1 MLPIPYGRL
10 LFSSAFIQCFT
21 LANQLNHIFKAETK
35 KTLLSSECE
44 PIYMAL
50 ETSRRQQRQSSK
62 SSAIHPIRLQY
73 KSFSSLSF
81 LPLPLTPKTSGLSF
95 RGKWCS
101 SPLIYSLSQMQTML
115 AWFVANLN
123 SKLPQKPSFS
133 KSQAYNHLVP
143 PSHDILT
150 LLAQL

>member
-35 KTLLSSECE
+35 KTLLSSACE

-50 ETSRRQQRQSSK
+50 ETSRRQQRQPSK

-73 KSFSSLSF
+73 KLSSLLSF
-81 LPLPLTPKTSGLSF
+81 LPLQLTPKTPGIYF
-95 RGKWCS
+95 RGEWCS
-101 SPLIYSLSQMQTML
+101 SPQICSLSQMLTMPVWSVTNMNFKHL
-115 AWFVANLN
+115 
-123 SKLPQKPSFS
+123 KPLS
-133 KSQAYNHLVP
+133 KSQAYNHLA
-143 PSHDILT
+143 PSSQDLLT